1 MALIYLECSLF
12 GREGDDIAMA
22 DRKKMALVK
31 HGYEAMTIIEDLL
44 LDEQDENKIE
54 KLRLLRRDVSKI
66 VNINKQI
73 NAKEQ
78 KKLSKSTVLQ
88 NRK

>member
-78 KKLSKSTVLQ
+78 KKLSKGAVLQ